1 MRIPSSRMTKLG
13 YAAAGLIAGGV
24 LATTLGAQAATP
36 TPSPSGSAS
45 TTTAD
50 PHPGDNGAD
59 GVPEAQEHHGGP
71 GGTGGPGGPGGHGG
85 VLNLSGTVTAVGPST
100 VTIKTSS
107 GTTAYS
113 VIAGSDIDKNGEAA
127 LSNLAAGDAV
137 TFSVSASNAKQIDK
151 LHAGNEAKD
160 MPQGGPDGAGGPGGA
175 APSATQQG

>member
-1 MRIPSSRMTKLG
+1 MRIPSSRMTKIG

-36 TPSPSGSAS
+36 TPSPSGSTN

-59 GVPEAQEHHGGP
+59 GVPEAQEHHG
-71 GGTGGPGGPGGHGG
+71 PGGPGGA
-85 VLNLSGTVTAVGPST
+85 LSLSGTVTAVGSST

-113 VIAGSDIDKNGEAA
+113 VTSSSDIDKNGEAV

-137 TFSVSASNAKQIDK
+137 TFSVSPTNAKQIDK

-160 MPQGGPDGAGGPGGA
+160 MPQGGPGGP
-175 APSATQQG
+175 APSSTQQG